1 MYLAE
6 QRVHVF
12 AEQNVHVLDRTKCT
26 GTWLNKIYMYLTE
39 QTVDIFGWIK
49 CTCIWLN
56 KMYMYLTVDKMYRH
70 LTINKTY
77 MKLTEQNVHVY
88 DWTNV
93 FVLKSFFTD
102 KKLYNSAPIISWIIN
117 VLGSN

>member
-6 QRVHVF
+6 QQVHVF

-26 GTWLNKIYMYLTE
+26 CTWLNKIYMYLTE

-56 KMYMYLTVDKMYRH
+56 K
-70 LTINKTY
+70 TY

-102 KKLYNSAPIISWIIN
+102 TKLYNSAPITSWIIN